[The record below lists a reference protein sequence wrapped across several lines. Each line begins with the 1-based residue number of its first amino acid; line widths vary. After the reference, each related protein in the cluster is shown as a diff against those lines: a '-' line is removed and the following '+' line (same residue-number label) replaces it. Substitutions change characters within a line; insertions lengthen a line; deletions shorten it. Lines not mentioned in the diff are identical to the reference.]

1 MNTVRWGIIGC
12 GNVTEVKSGPGFQNA
27 GGSSLVA
34 VMRRNGA
41 LAEDYAHRHGVPRW
55 YDDADALLRDPEV
68 DAVYVAT
75 PPSSHRPYVEMAA
88 ARGKPVYVE
97 KPMATTG
104 ADCDAMRSACRDAGV
119 PLFVAYYRRALPR
132 FLQVRDVLADSAIG
146 EPLVV
151 AVTHL
156 SPPSSAESGSLPGWR
171 VSPEIAGGGYFVDLG
186 SHTLD
191 LLDFLLGPVERADGS
206 AANRAGL
213 YRAED
218 LVTARLTFAS
228 GVHGVGVW
236 SFTSAEQREHVEI
249 FGTHGTLRFSVFADV
264 PVTLSRNGR
273 EEALPYV
280 AHPRHVQ
287 QPLIQTVVDAL
298 ARRGTCPSTGDSA
311 ARTGHVIDRLLADH
325 RATLDTVGPPGVPR
339 RPAS

>member
-12 GNVTEVKSGPGFQNA
+12 GNVTEVKSGPALQNA
-27 GGSSLVA
+27 QGSSLVA

-41 LAEDYAHRHGVPRW
+41 LAEDYARRHGVPRW
-55 YDDADALLRDPEV
+55 YDDADALLRDPDV
-68 DAVYVAT
+68 DAVYIAT
-75 PPSSHRPYVEMAA
+75 PPSSHRRYTEMAA
-88 ARGKPVYVE
+88 AHGKPIYVE

-104 ADCDAMRSACRDAGV
+104 PDCDAMRSACSDAGV

-132 FLQVRDVLADSAIG
+132 FLQVREHLESGAIG
-146 EPLVV
+146 EPIAV

-156 SPPSSAESGSLPGWR
+156 SPPTGAESGELPGWR

-206 AANRAGL
+206 AANTAGL

-228 GVHGVGVW
+228 GVQGVGVW
-236 SFTSAEQREHVEI
+236 SFVAAEHREHVEI

-264 PVTLSRNGR
+264 PVTLSRDGN
-273 EEALPYV
+273 EDALPFL
-280 AHPRHVQ
+280 AHPAHVQ
-287 QPLIQTVVDAL
+287 QPLIQSVVDAL
-298 ARRGTCPSTGDSA
+298 AGRGTCPSTGDSA
-311 ARTGHVIDRLLADH
+311 ARTSHVIDRLLADH
-325 RATLDTVGPPGVPR
+325 RATLGTPSPSGEA
-339 RPAS
+339 AS